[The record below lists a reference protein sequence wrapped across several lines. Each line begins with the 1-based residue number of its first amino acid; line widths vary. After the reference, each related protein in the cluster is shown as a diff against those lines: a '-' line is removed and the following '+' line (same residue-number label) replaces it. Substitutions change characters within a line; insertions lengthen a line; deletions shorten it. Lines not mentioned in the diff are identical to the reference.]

1 MTKED
6 LDLAWIARCLD
17 GDVEAFGNLVEKY
30 QKPVFNVILRM
41 VGSYED
47 ASEIAQQAFMKAFEN
62 LQSFGRDRRFFS
74 WIYRIAINQ
83 SINHLQSRRA
93 FEPLAPEMPASA
105 PGPEEELEAA
115 EANRLL
121 HEAIAGLKPE
131 YRAPLILRHL
141 LHCSYHDA
149 AEILEIPEKTLKSR
163 LFTARHLLRDALI
176 ARGITR

>member
-6 LDLAWIARCLD
+6 LDLVWITRCLD

-47 ASEIAQQAFMKAFEN
+47 ASEIAQQVFMKAFEN
-62 LQSFGRDRRFFS
+62 LRSFGRDRRFFS

-93 FEPLAPEMPASA
+93 FEPLAPEMASSA
-105 PGPEEELEAA
+105 PGPEEEAVAA
-115 EANRLL
+115 EASRALR
-121 HEAIAGLKPE
+121 EAIDGLVPE
-131 YRAPLILRHL
+131 YRTPLILRHL
-141 LHCSYHDA
+141 LRLSYHEA
-149 AEILEIPEKTLKSR
+149 AEILEVPEKTFKSR